1 MKEYKID
8 DETKFDMDPVDTKNL
23 LGQFEEGDSEIL
35 KLREGEQFISEEE
48 KSIDRLNKLIRFN
61 K

>member
-35 KLREGEQFISEEE
+35 KLREGEQFISE
-48 KSIDRLNKLIRFN
+48 
-61 K
+61 